1 MQLLALKFEI
11 FGNLKTDLD
20 RRGRERFEHPLGHE
34 RINGACADRL
44 TARSAKRGRQLA
56 ADIPRLVTIILV
68 GDVHASPAPPASQQA
83 AEQGR
88 AAARNAAMPGA
99 VCGHLLLVPLEGAP
113 VNVSRPALP
122 MQHRPRLQIAYEAPP
137 AVRLARQP
145 QASLLVPPAIDIGAR
160 IGWMTQHIG
169 KGGAVRSIPSHLA
182 LARSGS
188 DPVR

>member
-1 MQLLALKFEI
+1 
-11 FGNLKTDLD
+11 
-20 RRGRERFEHPLGHE
+20 
-34 RINGACADRL
+34 
-44 TARSAKRGRQLA
+44 
-56 ADIPRLVTIILV
+56 
-68 GDVHASPAPPASQQA
+68 
-83 AEQGR
+83 
-88 AAARNAAMPGA
+88 MPGA

-169 KGGAVRSIPSHLA
+169 KGGAVRSILSHLP

-188 DPVR
+188 DPVRQLDVVIDQIVQETIHRAASLEDGEDQPDR